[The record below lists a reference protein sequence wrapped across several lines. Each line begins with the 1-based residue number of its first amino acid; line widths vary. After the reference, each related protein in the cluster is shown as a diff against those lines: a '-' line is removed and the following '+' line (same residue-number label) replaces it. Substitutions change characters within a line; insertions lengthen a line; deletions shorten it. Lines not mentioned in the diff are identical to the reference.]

1 MAKMY
6 ISEEIAQALR
16 TNANTNGI
24 LPGADHKRSA
34 FRMEKKRLF
43 GLIHKEH
50 GIPSGRHGRKIK
62 FFYENP
68 DNVEYRL
75 IKDKRTGEPLDNG
88 LPEPVAAI
96 QAAAPAPAAAST
108 VAVPNVK
115 KAAPAKKVA
124 APAKAPAKKAAAP
137 AKKVAAKPAAKK
149 SPAKKAAPAKAVIK
163 KAVAKPATKTA
174 AKTVAAKKA
183 K

>member
-6 ISEEIAQALR
+6 ISEQIAQALR

-24 LPGADHKRSA
+24 LAGADHKRSA

-96 QAAAPAPAAAST
+96 QAAAPAPVAAST
-108 VAVPNVK
+108 VAVPNVSAVAASIGKVAAK
-115 KAAPAKKVA
+115 KAAAPAKT
-124 APAKAPAKKAAAP
+124 PAKKAAVP
-137 AKKVAAKPAAKK
+137 AKKVAAKPAAKA
-149 SPAKKAAPAKAVIK
+149 PAKKAAP
-163 KAVAKPATKTA
+163 AKPATKTA